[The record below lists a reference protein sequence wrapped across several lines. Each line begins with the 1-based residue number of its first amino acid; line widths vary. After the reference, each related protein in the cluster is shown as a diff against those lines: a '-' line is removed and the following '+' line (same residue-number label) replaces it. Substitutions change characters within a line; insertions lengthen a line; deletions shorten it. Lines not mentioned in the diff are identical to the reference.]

1 VDNRDH
7 HGDCCKSNDMEESMN
22 QVLLFGSARD
32 AVGSSSLNVQ
42 AESVRTVREMRSW
55 IQQNYPEH
63 IAIWNT
69 CAIAVNEVFSQDD
82 DPIHSGDTVAI
93 IPPVSGG

>member
-1 VDNRDH
+1 MDNGNH
-7 HGDCCKSNDMEESMN
+7 HGDRSHSNDMEEYMN

-32 AVGSSSLNVQ
+32 AVGSTTLRVDG
-42 AESVRTVREMRSW
+42 ATVRTVREMRSW

-69 CAIAVNEVFSQDD
+69 CAIAVNEVFSQDK
-82 DPIHSGDTVAI
+82 DPIQLGDTIAI